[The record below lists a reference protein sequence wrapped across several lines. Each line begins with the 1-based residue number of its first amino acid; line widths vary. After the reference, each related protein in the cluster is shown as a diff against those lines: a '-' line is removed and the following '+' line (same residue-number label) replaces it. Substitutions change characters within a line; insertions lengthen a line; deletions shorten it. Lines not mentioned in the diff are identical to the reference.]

1 MDRPGISALYR
12 FLASGLLVALGAC
25 GGGAD
30 TVQNSAG
37 PGGAPAAYTGPPPA
51 TADVQAF
58 KINVWENL
66 KATNR
71 CGQCHVGGGQTP
83 QFVRQDDV
91 NLAYEAANTV
101 VTLSSPKDSQ
111 MVLKVGGGH
120 NCWLASNEACAEKN
134 RRERHW
140 ICAWDHLIGERLRI
154 AQAIVRRPEIH
165 WVDRAFVLQE
175 PGAPI
180 SKRVV

>member
-1 MDRPGISALYR
+1 MDRSRTSALSR
-12 FLASGLLVALGAC
+12 VLASGLLVVLGAC

-30 TVQNSAG
+30 TVQNPAG
-37 PGGAPAAYTGPPPA
+37 PGGAPATYTGPPPA

-58 KINVWENL
+58 KINVWDNL

-101 VTLSSPKDSQ
+101 VTLSSPQDSQ

-120 NCWLASNEACAEKN
+120 NCWLASNEACADILTTWISNSTSPPCRGSSCACEASSTTAGAIA
-134 RRERHW
+134 RRTRTP
-140 ICAWDHLIGERLRI
+140 C
-154 AQAIVRRPEIH
+154 RRRFRPSPT
-165 WVDRAFVLQE
+165 R
-175 PGAPI
+175 
-180 SKRVV
+180 SR

>member
-1 MDRPGISALYR
+1 MDRSRTSALSR
-12 FLASGLLVALGAC
+12 VLASGLLVVLGAC

-30 TVQNSAG
+30 TVQNPAG
-37 PGGAPAAYTGPPPA
+37 PGGAPATYTGPPPA

-58 KINVWENL
+58 KINVWDNL

-101 VTLSSPKDSQ
+101 VTLSSPQDSHD
-111 MVLKVGGGH
+111 GH
-120 NCWLASNEACAEKN
+120 QG
-134 RRERHW
+134 RRRVTT
-140 ICAWDHLIGERLRI
+140 AGS
-154 AQAIVRRPEIH
+154 
-165 WVDRAFVLQE
+165 RATM
-175 PGAPI
+175 PAPR
-180 SKRVV
+180 S